1 MKLINKDVHEH
12 YCSLELLQLLYDK
25 GMRYREWTDGVFTH
39 NSLAEKRFNEGD
51 VSYLKDTVTHQI
63 VVEWLRVN
71 HSIWIYTSSHE
82 VDKWCYHIGKT
93 IAGKISPKVCENGF
107 FGLDDYDTP
116 QEATEAGILYV
127 LNNLI

>member
-12 YCSLELLQLLYDK
+12 YCSLEMLQLLYDK
-25 GMRYREWTDGVFTH
+25 GMRFHEEMVDGRVMH
-39 NSLAEKRFNEGD
+39 SLAEQRFNEGD
-51 VSYLKDTVTHQI
+51 VSYLKDTATHQI

-71 HSIWIYTSSHE
+71 HGIWIGVSQDWDEGTLLGYEALIETEDGESTVRTKSF
-82 VDKWCYHIGKT
+82 
-93 IAGKISPKVCENGF
+93 N
-107 FGLDDYDTP
+107 TP